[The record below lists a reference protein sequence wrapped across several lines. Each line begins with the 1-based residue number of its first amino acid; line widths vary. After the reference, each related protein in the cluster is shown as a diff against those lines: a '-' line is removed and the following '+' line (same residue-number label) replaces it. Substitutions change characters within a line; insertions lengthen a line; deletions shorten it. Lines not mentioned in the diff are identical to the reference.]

1 MCRWKL
7 KNKQRDEELK
17 YGGKGEVKEVSEIIY
32 KNIRHH
38 IQ

>member
-1 MCRWKL
+1 METE
-7 KNKQRDEELK
+7 KNQRDEELK
-17 YGGKGEVKEVSEIIY
+17 YGEKGEVKEASEIIY